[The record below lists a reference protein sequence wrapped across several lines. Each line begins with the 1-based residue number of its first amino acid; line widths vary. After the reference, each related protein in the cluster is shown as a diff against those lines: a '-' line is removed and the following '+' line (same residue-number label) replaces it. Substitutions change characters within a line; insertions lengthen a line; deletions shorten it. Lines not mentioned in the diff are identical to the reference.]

1 MKFKYFI
8 PVIFLAL
15 FACEG
20 EDIDPSLGAKSI
32 NLFAEIEGVKTR
44 VINSSWEKDDAI
56 GVFMLEAGGSLHS
69 SSIRENVK
77 YITTGNS
84 SFQPANEMEEIVFP
98 FNGADVDFIGYY
110 PYQENIFDN
119 TYSIDLSNQ
128 ASQAR
133 IDLLYSNNAKNLNE
147 NNPNVGMQF
156 SHQLSKIVLNIEHYR
171 SRDLSSL
178 NVIITNAG
186 TRASFDLATGTLL
199 PATAHGD
206 ILFRMD
212 TKGSF
217 AEAILLPEAD
227 LTDMELWF
235 VIGDEVEVYNF
246 SLEDVLEID
255 AFAPAT
261 KYTYN
266 VTLFTDETALIT
278 EGVISAWTEGPSA
291 DVIAN
296 RTDLSPPI
304 IKGSKKD
311 PFTVAEV
318 QSGMEHPQ
326 VWVEGYI
333 VGSFTSSTM
342 NSFEPG
348 VTPDTKASNLALADR
363 PDETDRDK
371 VIPVQLST
379 GTSVREDLNLVDNP
393 ERLNSKVKIKG
404 DIASYYSVMGL
415 RETKEY
421 VFSDL

>member
-20 EDIDPSLGAKSI
+20 KDIDPSLGAKSI

-56 GVFMLEAGGSLHS
+56 GVFMLRAGGSLHS
-69 SSIRENVK
+69 SAIRENVK
-77 YITTGNS
+77 YITTGS
-84 SFQPANEMEEIVFP
+84 AAFQPANEMEEIMFP
-98 FNGADVDFIGYY
+98 FDGSDVDFISYY
-110 PYQENIFDN
+110 PYHETISDN
-119 TYSIDLSNQ
+119 TLPLNLSNQ
-128 ASQAR
+128 AIQAHV
-133 IDLLYSNNAKNLNE
+133 DLLYSNNAKKLNE
-147 NNPNVGMQF
+147 ESPRVEMRF

-178 NVIITNAG
+178 NVIITNVG

-199 PATAHGD
+199 PTTTYGD
-206 ILFRMD
+206 VLLRMD
-212 TKGSF
+212 TNRSF
-217 AEAILLPEAD
+217 AEAILLPDDD
-227 LTDMELWF
+227 LSEMELWF
-235 VIGDEVEVYNF
+235 VIGDEVETYTL
-246 SLEDVLEID
+246 SLKDVLEID

-296 RTDLSPPI
+296 RTDLSPPV

-318 QSGMEHPQ
+318 QSGMEHSQ

-342 NSFEPG
+342 NSFLPG
-348 VTPDTKASNLALADR
+348 ATPESNSANLALADT
-363 PDETDRDK
+363 PDETDREK
-371 VIPVQLST
+371 VIPVQLSS

-393 ERLNSKVKIKG
+393 DKLNRKVKIKG
-404 DIASYYSVMGL
+404 NIASYYSVMGL
-415 RETKEY
+415 RDNKEY
-421 VFSDL
+421 EYAD